1 MANET
6 KSKIVQSALPWQKG
20 AVWWVVFLE
29 GIFLTGLGLYMFFA
43 RSPTYL
49 LLGWVIALSLGI
61 SSGLRVYLAFKMK
74 GDEKARLWTMIHGA
88 IGLIAAI
95 LVVFLLILGVHLQGL
110 GLTILGL
117 GCLGYGAVGLYM
129 LLSKSSYNLRR
140 VELIGAIFY
149 LVIGTLMLL
158 QVLGVSTLVTMI
170 HWINLI
176 ILVAG
181 VVLILWA
188 FIVRNDSIKKKTPS

>member
-1 MANET
+1 MADET
-6 KSKIVQSALPWQKG
+6 QAKKVRSVLPWQKG
-20 AVWWVVFLE
+20 AAWWVVLLE

-43 RSPTYL
+43 RSPTYI

-61 SSGLRVYLAFKMK
+61 SGGLRVYLAYQMK
-74 GDEKARLWTMIHGA
+74 GDEKARLWTLIHGA

-95 LVVFLLILGVHLQGL
+95 LVVFILFLGVYLQSL

-140 VELIGAIFY
+140 VELIGTIFY
-149 LVIGTLMLL
+149 LVIGALMLL
-158 QVLGVSTLVTMI
+158 QVLGVGTLVTMI

-181 VVLILWA
+181 VVLVLWA
-188 FIVRNDSIKKKTPS
+188 FILRNDNAKKKA

>member
-1 MANET
+1 MADET
-6 KSKIVQSALPWQKG
+6 QAKKARSVLPWQKG
-20 AVWWVVFLE
+20 AAWWVVLLE

-43 RSPTYL
+43 RSPTYI

-61 SSGLRVYLAFKMK
+61 SGGLRVYLAYQMK
-74 GDEKARLWTMIHGA
+74 GDEKARLWTLIHGA

-95 LVVFLLILGVHLQGL
+95 LVVFILFLGVYLQSL

-140 VELIGAIFY
+140 VELIGTIFY
-149 LVIGTLMLL
+149 LVIGALMLL
-158 QVLGVSTLVTMI
+158 QVLGVGTLVTMI
-170 HWINLI
+170 HWINLL

-181 VVLILWA
+181 VVLVLWA
-188 FIVRNDSIKKKTPS
+188 FILRNDSAKKKA

>member
-20 AVWWVVFLE
+20 AAWFVVLLE

-43 RSPTYL
+43 RSPTYI
-49 LLGWVIALSLGI
+49 LLGWIIALSLGA
-61 SSGLRVYLAFKMK
+61 SGGLRVYLAYQMK
-74 GDEKARLWTMIHGA
+74 GDEKARLWILIHGA

-95 LVVFLLILGVHLQGL
+95 LVVFILILGVYLQSL

-129 LLSKSSYNLRR
+129 MLSKSSFTLRR
-140 VELIGAIFY
+140 VELIGTIFY
-149 LVIGTLMLL
+149 LVIGALMLL
-158 QVLGVSTLVTMI
+158 QVLGVGTLVAMI
-170 HWINLI
+170 YWINLI
-176 ILVAG
+176 IMVAG
-181 VVLILWA
+181 VVLIIWA
-188 FIVRNDSIKKKTPS
+188 FILRNDNAKRKA

>member
-6 KSKIVQSALPWQKG
+6 KSKAVRSVLPWQKG
-20 AVWWVVFLE
+20 AAWWVVLLE

-49 LLGWVIALSLGI
+49 LLGWVIALSLGA
-61 SSGLRVYLAFKMK
+61 SGGLRVYLAYQMK
-74 GDEKARLWTMIHGA
+74 GDERARLWTLIHGA

-95 LVVFLLILGVHLQGL
+95 LVVFILILGVYLQSL

-129 LLSKSSYNLRR
+129 MLSKSSYSLRSM
-140 VELIGAIFY
+140 ELIGTIFY
-149 LVIGTLMLL
+149 LVIGALMLL
-158 QVLGVSTLVTMI
+158 QVLGVGTLVTMI
-170 HWINLI
+170 HWVNLI

-181 VVLILWA
+181 VVLVIWA
-188 FIVRNDSIKKKTPS
+188 FILRNDSAKKKA